1 MKDEINSITQ
11 TEERMYELFSRMTS
25 AITPE
30 EKRAIRIKLRSL
42 EKKHDSWLDD
52 GINGK
57 EYPQRLKGLPDDE
70 PMNKTELLKLIDSVE
85 SKPRRDW
92 PNEEEST
99 FWGNPELDETGVSV
113 GKDRF
118 EFVEKGW

>member
-30 EKRAIRIKLRSL
+30 EKRAIRIKLRAL
-42 EKKHDSWLDD
+42 EKKHDSILDD
-52 GINGK
+52 DTK

-70 PMNKTELLKLIDSVE
+70 PMNKTELLKLIDSVPDYE
-85 SKPRRDW
+85 FD
-92 PNEEEST
+92 NYQQHGLFTEEEIKRD
-99 FWGNPELDETGVSV
+99 LDESGVSV

>member
-1 MKDEINSITQ
+1 MKDEINSVTQ

-42 EKKHDSWLDD
+42 EKKRNSSLDD

-70 PMNKTELLKLIDSVE
+70 PMNETELLKSLDSVGE
-85 SKPRRDW
+85 IEQADKDDI
-92 PNEEEST
+92 
-99 FWGNPELDETGVSV
+99 FPEYDIDLSGVSV
-113 GKDRF
+113 SKDRF